1 MRYPQVLIYETDGRL
16 AQLLR
21 PLAEQRR
28 WSLREP
34 RQRSACLRLIRRAG
48 PNLLVIAVGRDLEQE
63 LGLLDRVKQLYPE
76 TAVVLV
82 TERDSP
88 RLAALG
94 WDLGADF
101 VLVPPH
107 PRDDLIEIAAG
118 LMSVPGQATSE
129 GRGT

>member
-1 MRYPQVLIYETDGRL
+1 MRYPQVIVYEADGLL

-21 PLAEQRR
+21 PLVEQRR

-34 RQRSACLRLIRRAG
+34 RQRSAVLRLLRRGG
-48 PNLLVIAVGRDLEQE
+48 PNVLVIKVSRDLEGE
-63 LGLLDRVKQLYPE
+63 FGLLDRIKHVFPE

-82 TERDSP
+82 GDHDHP

-101 VLVPPH
+101 VLFPPQ
-107 PRDDLIEIAAG
+107 PRDDLIEMVAG
-118 LMSVPGQATSE
+118 LMGS
-129 GRGT
+129 